1 MTRPRDIADSINRI
15 NSSAADATAVTIDSS
30 EQVGIG
36 TTSPDTLLNLES
48 AAPTIRLAPTTQN
61 NSASIELGV
70 LNSSTNAYAKI
81 DSHNTTNYDSNIRF
95 FTNAAG
101 STTQVERMRIL
112 SSGGITFNGDTATA
126 NALDD
131 YEEGSWT
138 PAITQGFTGISSYDT
153 QVGFYTKIGNTV
165 RAYFRLEM
173 GGNGTA
179 NSNGV
184 IVGNLPYTSLNNAHV
199 YTTGTHYINVA
210 AAGGENS
217 FPLVFPNSSGVTL
230 YVQNATGVT
239 PLSGSTAGNSLD
251 VLGQVIYESA

>member
-1 MTRPRDIADSINRI
+1 MGYIGDGPKPELEVGDISTKDVT
-15 NSSAADATAVTIDSS
+15 ATGDVTISDKIIHS
-30 EQVGIG
+30 G
-36 TTSPDTLLNLES
+36 DT
-48 AAPTIRLAPTTQN
+48 
-61 NSASIELGV
+61 
-70 LNSSTNAYAKI
+70 
-81 DSHNTTNYDSNIRF
+81 NTAIRF
-95 FTNAAG
+95 AATDTVTIETAG
-101 STTQVERMRIL
+101 SERMRVL
-112 SSGGITFNGDTATA
+112 SGGGLTFNGDTAAA

-184 IVGNLPYTSLNNAHV
+184 IIGGLPYTSLNNAHV

-210 AAGGENS
+210 AAGGQNS
-217 FPLVFPNSSGVTL
+217 FPLVFPNSAGVYL
-230 YVQNATGVT
+230 YIQNANGVT
-239 PLSGSTAGNSLD
+239 PLSGVTAGNSLD
-251 VLGQVIYESA
+251 ILGQVIYESA